1 MCRCESR
8 KVSISSTKNYAGTAA
23 LTAVFGVT
31 EPAIY
36 GINLPL
42 KWPFIFGCLSAAI
55 GFSVVAYF
63 QAKVYSLG
71 MPGLFLIVQIEPPTG
86 IDNSVIVSILA
97 IIFPLVCA
105 AVLTYIFTPIFI
117 AT

>member
-1 MCRCESR
+1 
-8 KVSISSTKNYAGTAA
+8 
-23 LTAVFGVT
+23 
-31 EPAIY
+31 
-36 GINLPL
+36 
-42 KWPFIFGCLSAAI
+42 
-55 GFSVVAYF
+55 
-63 QAKVYSLG
+63 

-105 AVLTYIFTPIFI
+105 AVLTYIFTPILI